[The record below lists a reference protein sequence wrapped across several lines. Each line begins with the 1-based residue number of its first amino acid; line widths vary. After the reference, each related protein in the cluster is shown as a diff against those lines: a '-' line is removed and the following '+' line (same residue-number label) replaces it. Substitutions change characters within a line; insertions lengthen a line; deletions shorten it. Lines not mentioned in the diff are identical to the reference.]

1 MPRYR
6 ILSFDGGGLRGV
18 VTAVLLERLQRRFP
32 ALLDDV
38 ALMAGTSTGGLIALG
53 LRKGLTA
60 AALRDLYLERG
71 AEIFSAGLLR
81 RLRSLGKLAGAEYD
95 GEPRAAVFRDV
106 LGEQTRLADL
116 GGAVMVT
123 AFDLDN
129 ASPDPQQR
137 QWKPKIFHNLPGG
150 DSDGAVSAWQAAMMT
165 TAAPTYFPSYDG
177 SIDGGVFANNPS
189 MCALAQTQDARS
201 GGPVPW
207 PDIRLLA
214 FGTGTPRTF
223 VAGATLD
230 WGYAQ
235 WAPKLIDLMMD
246 GVMGIADYQCRM
258 LLGDDQYARYAPYF
272 PPGRDVPMDDVGQLP
287 WLRQWG
293 EQLPLEPLAAWIERF
308 WL

>member
-1 MPRYR
+1 MARYR

-18 VTAVLLERLQRRFP
+18 VTAVLLDRLQRRFP
-32 ALLDDV
+32 TLLDDV

-71 AEIFSAGLLR
+71 AAIFSRGLLR

-116 GGAVMVT
+116 AGAVMVT

-129 ASPDPQQR
+129 EAPDPQRR
-137 QWKPKIFHNLPGG
+137 QWKPKIFHNLPGS
-150 DSDGAVSAWQAAMMT
+150 DSDSAMLACSAAMAT
-165 TAAPTYFPSYDG
+165 TAAPTYFPSWDG
-177 SIDGGVFANNPS
+177 YIDGGVFANNPS

-201 GGPVPW
+201 GAPVPW
-207 PDIRLLA
+207 EDIRLLA

-223 VAGATLD
+223 IPGATQD

-258 LLGDDQYARYAPYF
+258 MLGDDQYVRYAPYF

-287 WLRQWG
+287 WLHQWG
-293 EQLPLEPLAAWIERF
+293 EQLPLDPLLAWIERF

>member
-32 ALLDDV
+32 TLLDDV

-60 AALRDLYLERG
+60 AALRDLYLQRG
-71 AEIFSAGLLR
+71 AEIFSSGLLR

-116 GGAVMVT
+116 SGAVMVT

-129 ASPDPQQR
+129 ESADPQRR

-150 DSDGAVSAWQAAMMT
+150 DSDGAVPAWQAAMMT
-165 TAAPTYFPSYDG
+165 TAAPTYFPSHDG
-177 SIDGGVFANNPS
+177 HVDGGVFANNPS

-201 GGPVPW
+201 GSPVPW
-207 PDIRLLA
+207 ADIRLLA

-223 VAGATLD
+223 IPGATQD

-258 LLGDDQYARYAPYF
+258 MLGDDQYARYAPYF

-293 EQLPLEPLAAWIERF
+293 EQLPLDPLVAWIERF